1 MEKIL
6 AYGGEVCQGGT
17 CESVNVDPGMVAGIM
32 TFVMTFIGSIIIFAT
47 VTFAFWVWMLIDAFK
62 RTEAD
67 YQKIGSGD
75 KNLWLVLMLASL
87 IFGFWFLVSII
98 YYFVI
103 YRSDQKKATLVKGK

>member
-6 AYGGEVCQGGT
+6 AYGGEVCQGGA
-17 CESVNVDPGMVAGIM
+17 CESVNVDPGMVAAIM
-32 TFVMTFIGSIIIFAT
+32 TFVMTFIGFIIIFAT
-47 VTFAFWVWMLIDAFK
+47 ITFAFWVWMLIDAFK
-62 RTEAD
+62 RTEAE
-67 YQKIGSGD
+67 YQKIGSGE

-103 YRSDQKKATLVKGK
+103 YRSAQKKVTPVKVK

>member
-17 CESVNVDPGMVAGIM
+17 CEGVNVDPGTMAAIM
-32 TFVMTFIGSIIIFAT
+32 TFVMTFIGFIIIFAT
-47 VTFAFWVWMLIDAFK
+47 ITFAFWVWMLMDAFK
-62 RTEAD
+62 RTEAE
-67 YQKIGSGD
+67 YQKIGSGE
-75 KNLWLVLMLASL
+75 KNLWLVLMLVSL

-103 YRSDQKKATLVKGK
+103 YRTARKKVPPVKGR